1 MPLTPRDRRT
11 LIIGGAI
18 MGVILVAFLLFN
30 VFFSGSDTA
39 AGPSFA
45 PLASGSGGPVPTG
58 SSSGGPSVAP
68 SATKPPSVPLN
79 QNFSGRDPFSV
90 PPDLSSTAA
99 GTPTG
104 GGTGTG
110 TGTGTSTPPP
120 SGGGTGT
127 STGPPPTNPGGG
139 SSIVIGGHTV
149 VLLDTFPRGGK
160 EMAQVEIDGTVY
172 DVAVGSKFAAG
183 AFKLTATSGS
193 CATFLFGDQP
203 FSLCATA
210 SK

>member
-1 MPLTPRDRRT
+1 MPLSPRDRRT
-11 LIIGGAI
+11 LIIGGSVMA
-18 MGVILVAFLLFN
+18 VILVAFVLFN
-30 VFFSGSDTA
+30 VLVNGSSTS

-45 PLASGSGGPVPTG
+45 PIGSGSSGVPTG
-58 SSSGGPSVAP
+58 GPSTGPSVAP
-68 SATKPPSVPLN
+68 TPSTPPTVPPK

-90 PPDLSSTAA
+90 PAVLSSTSASS
-99 GTPTG
+99 GSG
-104 GGTGTG
+104 SGTGTG
-110 TGTGTSTPPP
+110 TTTATPTGTGGPTGTSTSPPP
-120 SGGGTGT
+120 S
-127 STGPPPTNPGGG
+127 NPGGG

-160 EMAQVEIDGTVY
+160 QMAQVEIDGTVY
-172 DVAVGSKFAAG
+172 NVAVGQTFAAG
-183 AFKLTATSGS
+183 AFELRSTSGS